1 MCSQVPLKLTHT
13 HLLWTDACMRASHA
27 DFSSVAEK
35 ICMRVPFPAFSK
47 HLQLV
52 AAIEAQLLSHLTALH
67 LGCAPA

>member
-1 MCSQVPLKLTHT
+1 
-13 HLLWTDACMRASHA
+13 MRASHA

-52 AAIEAQLLSHLTALH
+52 DAIEAQLLSHLTALH